1 MKEKIN
7 PQISLFEFYAEHE
20 MAQQLKSISTFLDN
34 HSAIVDL
41 AAQDLCGNTK
51 SDSGRK
57 GLTADSILR
66 AALLKQMM
74 GLSYEELSF
83 YLVDSIS
90 YRSFTRLS
98 CDEISSSGLQANIVK
113 ITAPTWERIN
123 HILLG
128 SAAKQKIEKGRT
140 VRIDSTVTE
149 TNIHAPTD
157 SSLLWDCIRTMVR
170 LLSQLKNAVAQE
182 KLYFCDHSRSAKRL
196 AFQIQYAR
204 GAKNKK
210 YYGKLLKLAEST
222 KNYLLNAM
230 EANPSSFG
238 ALLLEQTS
246 SIIDLTN
253 KVLSQTRRR
262 VIHNEKVPVAD
273 KVCSIFEPH
282 SDIIVKGSRDVQF
295 GHKLNITTGK
305 SGLVLDV
312 VIEQGNPADTAQL
325 CPMIARQKT
334 IYGQVPRQAAADGGY
349 ASQDNLKQAKD
360 MGVKDVSFNKKKG
373 LKVEDMVKSS
383 WVYKRLTKFRAGIE
397 GNISCLKRRYGLGRC
412 TWRGKEKFNAFVW
425 ASTVAYNLMLL
436 ARLNIAT

>member
-1 MKEKIN
+1 
-7 PQISLFEFYAEHE
+7 
-20 MAQQLKSISTFLDN
+20 
-34 HSAIVDL
+34 
-41 AAQDLCGNTK
+41 
-51 SDSGRK
+51 
-57 GLTADSILR
+57 
-66 AALLKQMM
+66 MM

-98 CDEISSSGLQANIVK
+98 CNDISSSSLQANIVK

-123 HILLG
+123 HILLS
-128 SAAKQKIEKGRT
+128 SAAKQNIEKGRT

-170 LLSQLKNAVAQE
+170 TLSQLKNAVGPA
-182 KLYFCDHSRSAKRL
+182 KLYYCDHSRSAKRL

-210 YYGKLLKLAEST
+210 YYVKLLKLTEDT
-222 KNYLLNAM
+222 KRYLCKAM
-230 EANPSSFG
+230 ETHPQAFSP
-238 ALLLEQTS
+238 LLLAQAS
-246 SIIDLTN
+246 STIDLTHT
-253 KVLSQTRRR
+253 VLSQTRRR
-262 VIHNEKVPVAD
+262 VIQGEKVPVAE

-305 SGLVLDV
+305 SGLVLDI
-312 VIEQGNPADTAQL
+312 VIEQGNPADTTQL
-325 CPMIARQKT
+325 CPMIARQKD

-349 ASQDNLKQAKD
+349 ASQDNLKQAKE

-373 LKVEDMVKSS
+373 LKVQDMVKSS

-412 TWRGKEKFNAFVW
+412 TWRGKEKFKAFVW
-425 ASTVAYNLMLL
+425 ASTVAYNVMLL
-436 ARLNIAT
+436 GRLKLAT

>member
-1 MKEKIN
+1 MKEKIDT
-7 PQISLFEFYAEHE
+7 QINLFEFYAEHE
-20 MAQQLKSISTFLDN
+20 MAQQLKSISKFLDD
-34 HSAIVDL
+34 HCAIVDL

-51 SDSGRK
+51 NASGRK

-66 AALLKQMM
+66 AAVLKQMM

-98 CDEISSSGLQANIVK
+98 CDDISPSALQANIVK

-157 SSLLWDCIRTMVR
+157 SSLLWDCVRTTVR
-170 LLSQLKNAVAQE
+170 LLSQLKKAESPE
-182 KLYFCDHSRSAKRL
+182 KLYYCDHSRSAKRL
-196 AFQIQYAR
+196 AYQIQYAR
-204 GAKNKK
+204 GTKNKK
-210 YYGKLLKLAEST
+210 YYVKLLKLAENT
-222 KNYLLNAM
+222 KKYLFKAM
-230 EANPSSFG
+230 ETHPCAFSP
-238 ALLLEQTS
+238 LLLMQAS
-246 SIIDLTN
+246 SIIDLTQ
-253 KVLSQTRRR
+253 KILSQTRRR
-262 VIHNEKVPVAD
+262 IIHNENVPVTQ

-305 SGLVLDV
+305 SGLVLDI

-325 CPMIARQKT
+325 CPMIARQQT
-334 IYGQVPRQAAADGGY
+334 IYGRVPRQAAADGGY
-349 ASQDNLKQAKD
+349 ASQSNLQQAKD

-373 LKVEDMVKSS
+373 LKVEDMVKST

-397 GNISCLKRRYGLGRC
+397 GNISCLKRRYGLTRC
-412 TWRGKEKFNAFVW
+412 TWQGKEKFKAFVW